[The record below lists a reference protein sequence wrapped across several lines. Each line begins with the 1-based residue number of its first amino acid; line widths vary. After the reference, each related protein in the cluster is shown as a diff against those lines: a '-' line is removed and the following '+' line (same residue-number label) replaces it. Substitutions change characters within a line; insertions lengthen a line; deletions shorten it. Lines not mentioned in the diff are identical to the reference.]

1 MTELLDT
8 KKVWE
13 NALVDIE
20 LSVSRANFS
29 TWFKGT
35 HIVKIEDETVYIG
48 VPSQFYKDWLADKH
62 HKTILRALRG
72 VVPGV
77 RGIEYVIAREDKNR
91 PTKNTQQDTCLIPS
105 ADKLP
110 LDKHYVNRKDN
121 LNPRYTF
128 DSFVVGPFNE
138 LAHAA
143 AQAVIKEPGISYNPL
158 FVYGNVGCGKTHL
171 IQAVGNSL
179 KHHNSSRKI
188 FYTTSERFGGDI
200 VGAIQQNTIQ
210 NVKDKYRE
218 YDVLIMDDV
227 QFLSGKDK
235 LQEELFHIFNTLYE
249 NNKQIVF
256 SSDRHPSY
264 ITNLTDRLQSR
275 FGQGMI
281 VDVSTPDHESR
292 VAILKNKAAHC
303 KFMLSDELSQ
313 IIATEVEGNIRD
325 LEGVLNRVICQTQL
339 KGTPLDISDIKQIV
353 KNNLRPQRTVSAK
366 DLVERV
372 ARYYDIEETVI
383 YEKTRKKEVVKPR
396 QIIMYLMREDFAIS
410 YPSIGQKLG
419 GRDHTTVIHSCEKIK
434 ADLTKNPSL
443 RREIEEIRTML
454 R

>member
-1 MTELLDT
+1 MSPLLDT
-8 KKVWE
+8 RKVWE

-35 HIVKIEDETVYIG
+35 HIVKIENGTVFIG

-72 VVPGV
+72 VIPDV
-77 RGIEYVIAREDKNR
+77 RAIEYVIAREDRSKAKTER
-91 PTKNTQQDTCLIPS
+91 REQRSIPIS
-105 ADKLP
+105 ELP
-110 LDKHYVNRKDN
+110 LADHYVNRVDN

-128 DSFVVGPFNE
+128 DSFIVGSFNE

-143 AQAVIKEPGISYNPL
+143 AQAVITEPGITYNPL
-158 FVYGNVGCGKTHL
+158 FIYGNTGYGKTHL
-171 IQAVGNSL
+171 IQAIGNHL
-179 KHHNSSRKI
+179 KRQNPQYKI
-188 FYTTSERFGGDI
+188 FYTTSERYGSTI
-200 VGAIQQNTIQ
+200 VTALQQNTIQ
-210 NVKDKYRE
+210 NVKEKYRQ

-235 LQEELFHIFNTLYE
+235 LQEELFHLFNSLYE

-264 ITNLTDRLQSR
+264 ISNLADRLQSR

-281 VDVSTPDHESR
+281 VDVSAPDHESR
-292 VAILKNKAAHC
+292 VAILKSKAAHNN
-303 KFMLSDELSQ
+303 FLLTDELAQ
-313 IIATEVEGNIRD
+313 TIAEEIEGSIRD
-325 LEGVLNRVICQTQL
+325 LEGVLNRVICQTHL
-339 KGTPLDISDIKQIV
+339 KGSNLDIVDIRQIV
-353 KNNLRPQRTVSAK
+353 KNNLRPQRTVSVK

-372 ARYYDIEETVI
+372 ARYYDIEDSMI

-396 QIIMYLMREDFAIS
+396 QIIMYLMREDFSIS
-410 YPSIGQKLG
+410 YPTIGQKLG
-419 GRDHTTVIHSCEKIK
+419 GRDHTTVIHSCDKIK
-434 ADLTKNPSL
+434 RDMGDNPSL
-443 RREIEEIRTML
+443 RGEIEEIRAML
-454 R
+454 K

>member
-8 KKVWE
+8 RKVWD

-35 HIVKIEDETVYIG
+35 HIIKIEDGTVYIG

-72 VVPGV
+72 VVPDV
-77 RGIEYVIAREDKNR
+77 RGVEYVIAREDK
-91 PTKNTQQDTCLIPS
+91 TKKRERKESRAQPAS
-105 ADKLP
+105 ELP
-110 LDKHYVNRKDN
+110 LADHYVNRNDN

-143 AQAVIKEPGISYNPL
+143 AQAVIAEPGITYNPL
-158 FVYGNVGCGKTHL
+158 FIYGNVGCGKTHL
-171 IQAVGNSL
+171 IQSIGNHL
-179 KHHNSSRKI
+179 KRLNSSRKI
-188 FYTTSERFGGDI
+188 YYTTSERFGGDI
-200 VGAIQQNTIQ
+200 VGALQNNTIQ
-210 NVKDKYRE
+210 NVKEKYRQ

-281 VDVSTPDHESR
+281 VDVNVPDHESR
-292 VAILKNKAAHC
+292 VAILKTKASHNN
-303 KFMLSDELSQ
+303 FILDDELAHV
-313 IIATEVEGNIRD
+313 IASEVEGSIRD

-339 KGTPLDISDIKQIV
+339 KGTPLDVSDIRQIV
-353 KNNLRPQRTVSAK
+353 KNNLRPQRNVSVK

-372 ARYYDIEETVI
+372 ARYYNIEDTVI

-396 QIIMYLMREDFAIS
+396 QVIMYLMREDFSVS

-419 GRDHTTVIHSCEKIK
+419 GRDHTTVIHSCEKVK
-434 ADLTKNPSL
+434 TDLKENPSL
-443 RREIEEIRTML
+443 RREIEEIRAML
-454 R
+454 K

>member
-1 MTELLDT
+1 
-8 KKVWE
+8 VWE

-35 HIVKIEDETVYIG
+35 HIIKIEDGTVYIG

-72 VVPGV
+72 VVPDV
-77 RGIEYVIAREDKNR
+77 RGIEYTIAREDKTR
-91 PTKNTQQDTCLIPS
+91 QQKERREPRAAPATE
-105 ADKLP
+105 LP
-110 LDKHYVNRKDN
+110 LADHYVSRTDN

-138 LAHAA
+138 LAYAA
-143 AQAVIKEPGISYNPL
+143 AQAIIKEPGITYNPL
-158 FVYGNVGCGKTHL
+158 FIYGTVGCGKTHI
-171 IQAVGNSL
+171 IQAVGNHL
-179 KHHNSSRKI
+179 KRLNNSRKMY
-188 FYTTSERFGGDI
+188 YTTCERFGGDI
-200 VGAIQQNTIQ
+200 VNALQQNTIQ
-210 NVKDKYRE
+210 NVKEKYRQ

-227 QFLSGKDK
+227 QFLSGKEK
-235 LQEELFHIFNTLYE
+235 MQEELFHIFNTLYE
-249 NNKQIVF
+249 NNKQIIF

-264 ITNLTDRLQSR
+264 ITKLADRLQSR

-292 VAILKNKAAHC
+292 VAILKSKASHNN
-303 KFMLSDELSQ
+303 FILSDELAQ
-313 IIATEVEGNIRD
+313 TIATEVEGNIRD

-339 KGTPLDISDIKQIV
+339 KGVPLDVSDIKQIV
-353 KNNLRPQRTVSAK
+353 KNNLRPQRTVSVK

-372 ARYYDIEETVI
+372 ARYYDIEDVVI

-396 QIIMYLMREDFAIS
+396 QIIMYIMREDFSIS

-419 GRDHTTVIHSCEKIK
+419 GRDHTTVIHSCEKVK
-434 ADLTKNPSL
+434 ADLLNNPGL
-443 RREIEEIRTML
+443 RREIEEIRAML
-454 R
+454 K